1 MVLRTPAVSSRMSLQ
16 SLLTVLPNTFQS
28 YAFPKHTLSC
38 TYRARIPIIRI

>member
-1 MVLRTPAVSSRMSLQ
+1 MVLQAPAVSWRMSLQ
-16 SLLTVLPNTFQS
+16 RLLPVLPNTFQS